1 VTKEDSHQK
10 EEKDRM
16 VKQRKRT
23 GGKGEESGGEEVTE
37 AGKIRIRSDEKVY
50 DRVRFRSALTPCT
63 VALAINYTTERARK
77 VL

>member
-37 AGKIRIRSDEKVY
+37 AGKIRIRSDEKY
-50 DRVRFRSALTPCT
+50 MT
-63 VALAINYTTERARK
+63 VSDFGQR
-77 VL
+77 